1 MAVEYPTLVS
11 VIQTDTFEEWRVK
24 TNSMIAHTEAAAQNV
39 GNLNFLNTDGQSTIV
54 DAINEVDTHAD
65 TNTAN
70 IGPMTEI
77 DGKIIRS
84 TIVDTLNAA
93 VAYHEKYTTDAVA
106 AEALIRLTKDNALQS
121 ELDLTQTTLGFAA
134 NGTVSFP
141 TGATYINTSST
152 VMQALNALDA
162 GLKDESD
169 MVDTLR
175 ATIGTNVN
183 GTFNYNGN
191 NVNYMSATNGNAA
204 VKTNLIELDSQVKVN
219 SDNINASQSELDLTQ
234 ATLGFAA
241 NGTVSFPTGATYI
254 NTSSTVMQALNA
266 LDTGLTTGV
275 DTLRAT
281 IGTNANGIFNYNGN
295 NVNYISATNG
305 NAVVKTNLI
314 ELDSQVKVNSDN
326 IVVNV
331 NSIDAINTK
340 VENILDSVG
349 LNSQGIL
356 AADLANDYAVGT
368 EVRYNIKLL
377 DDKIKSLDSKLE
389 TDTDTQIATLVTDI
403 ATKEDKVT
411 IGNLSALDGNIGDIS
426 NIVAAINSL
435 YSLLAPLLAGA
446 DSTPFVRRNGDTMTG
461 TLSINGGDLEV
472 NGSQNNAIRSS
483 GDVCAYVQF

>member
-70 IGPMTEI
+70 IGNMTKI

-152 VMQALNALDA
+152 VMQALISLDA

-169 MVDTLR
+169 
-175 ATIGTNVN
+175 I
-183 GTFNYNGN
+183 
-191 NVNYMSATNGNAA
+191 
-204 VKTNLIELDSQVKVN
+204 
-219 SDNINASQSELDLTQ
+219 
-234 ATLGFAA
+234 
-241 NGTVSFPTGATYI
+241 
-254 NTSSTVMQALNA
+254 
-266 LDTGLTTGV
+266 V

-281 IGTNANGIFNYNGN
+281 IGTNANGTFNYNGD

-331 NSIDAINTK
+331 NSIDTINTK

-356 AADLANDYAVGT
+356 AADLSNDYAVGT
-368 EVRYNIKLL
+368 EVKYNIKLL
-377 DDKIKSLDSKLE
+377 DDKIKSLDTKLE
-389 TDTDTQIATLVTDI
+389 TDIDTQIASLVADI

-446 DSTPFVRRNGDTMTG
+446 DSTPFVRRSGDTMTG
-461 TLSINGGDLEV
+461 TLSIDGGDLEV

>member
-70 IGPMTEI
+70 IGSMTEI

-152 VMQALNALDA
+152 VMQALNALDT

-175 ATIGTNVN
+175 ATIGTNAN
-183 GTFNYNGN
+183 GTFNYNGD

-219 SDNINASQSELDLTQ
+219 SDNI
-234 ATLGFAA
+234 
-241 NGTVSFPTGATYI
+241 
-254 NTSSTVMQALNA
+254 
-266 LDTGLTTGV
+266 
-275 DTLRAT
+275 
-281 IGTNANGIFNYNGN
+281 
-295 NVNYISATNG
+295 
-305 NAVVKTNLI
+305 
-314 ELDSQVKVNSDN
+314 
-326 IVVNV
+326 VVNV
-331 NSIDAINTK
+331 NSIDAINIK

-389 TDTDTQIATLVTDI
+389 TDIDTQIATLVTDI

>member
-70 IGPMTEI
+70 IGSMTEI

-141 TGATYINTSST
+141 TA
-152 VMQALNALDA
+152 
-162 GLKDESD
+162 
-169 MVDTLR
+169 
-175 ATIGTNVN
+175 
-183 GTFNYNGN
+183 
-191 NVNYMSATNGNAA
+191 
-204 VKTNLIELDSQVKVN
+204 
-219 SDNINASQSELDLTQ
+219 
-234 ATLGFAA
+234 
-241 NGTVSFPTGATYI
+241 ATYI

-266 LDTGLTTGV
+266 LDTGLKDESDMV

-281 IGTNANGIFNYNGN
+281 IGTNANGTFNYNGDS
-295 NVNYISATNG
+295 VNYISTTNG
-305 NAVVKTNLI
+305 NAAVKTNLI

-340 VENILDSVG
+340 IENILDSVG

-368 EVRYNIKLL
+368 EVKYNIKLL
-377 DDKIKSLDSKLE
+377 DDKISSLNTKLE
-389 TDTDTQIATLVTDI
+389 TDIDSQIATLVTDI

-435 YSLLAPLLAGA
+435 YSLLAPLLSGA
-446 DSTPFVRRNGDTMTG
+446 DSTPFVRRTGDTMTG

>member
-54 DAINEVDTHAD
+54 DAINEVDAHAD

-70 IGPMTEI
+70 IGNMTKI

-152 VMQALNALDA
+152 VMQALNSLDA

-175 ATIGTNVN
+175 ATIGTNAN
-183 GTFNYNGN
+183 GTFNYNGD

-204 VKTNLIELDSQVKVN
+204 VKTNLIELD
-219 SDNINASQSELDLTQ
+219 
-234 ATLGFAA
+234 G
-241 NGTVSFPTGATYI
+241 
-254 NTSSTVMQALNA
+254 
-266 LDTGLTTGV
+266 
-275 DTLRAT
+275 
-281 IGTNANGIFNYNGN
+281 
-295 NVNYISATNG
+295 
-305 NAVVKTNLI
+305 
-314 ELDSQVKVNSDN
+314 QVKVNSDN

-331 NSIDAINTK
+331 NSIDTINTK

-356 AADLANDYAVGT
+356 AADLSNDYAVGT

-377 DDKIKSLDSKLE
+377 DDKIKSLDTKLE
-389 TDTDTQIATLVTDI
+389 TDIDTQIASLVADI

>member
-54 DAINEVDTHAD
+54 DAINEVDAHAD

-70 IGPMTEI
+70 IGNMTKI

-152 VMQALNALDA
+152 VMQALNSLDA

-175 ATIGTNVN
+175 ATIGTNAN
-183 GTFNYNGN
+183 GTFNYNGD

-204 VKTNLIELDSQVKVN
+204 VKTNLIELD
-219 SDNINASQSELDLTQ
+219 
-234 ATLGFAA
+234 G
-241 NGTVSFPTGATYI
+241 
-254 NTSSTVMQALNA
+254 
-266 LDTGLTTGV
+266 
-275 DTLRAT
+275 
-281 IGTNANGIFNYNGN
+281 
-295 NVNYISATNG
+295 
-305 NAVVKTNLI
+305 
-314 ELDSQVKVNSDN
+314 QVKVNSDN

-331 NSIDAINTK
+331 NSIDVINTK

-356 AADLANDYAVGT
+356 VADLANDYAVGT

-377 DDKIKSLDSKLE
+377 DDKIKSLDTKLE
-389 TDTDTQIATLVTDI
+389 TDIDTQIASLVTDI

>member
-152 VMQALNALDA
+152 VMQALNALDT

-175 ATIGTNVN
+175 ATIGTNAN
-183 GTFNYNGN
+183 GTFNYNGD

-219 SDNINASQSELDLTQ
+219 SDNI
-234 ATLGFAA
+234 
-241 NGTVSFPTGATYI
+241 
-254 NTSSTVMQALNA
+254 
-266 LDTGLTTGV
+266 
-275 DTLRAT
+275 
-281 IGTNANGIFNYNGN
+281 
-295 NVNYISATNG
+295 
-305 NAVVKTNLI
+305 
-314 ELDSQVKVNSDN
+314 
-326 IVVNV
+326 VVNV

-340 VENILDSVG
+340 IENILDSVG

-377 DDKIKSLDSKLE
+377 DDKISSLNTKLE
-389 TDTDTQIATLVTDI
+389 TDIDSQIATLVTDI

>member
-54 DAINEVDTHAD
+54 DAINEVDAHTD

-70 IGPMTEI
+70 IGNMTKI

-152 VMQALNALDA
+152 VMQALISLDA

-169 MVDTLR
+169 
-175 ATIGTNVN
+175 I
-183 GTFNYNGN
+183 
-191 NVNYMSATNGNAA
+191 
-204 VKTNLIELDSQVKVN
+204 
-219 SDNINASQSELDLTQ
+219 
-234 ATLGFAA
+234 
-241 NGTVSFPTGATYI
+241 
-254 NTSSTVMQALNA
+254 
-266 LDTGLTTGV
+266 V

-281 IGTNANGIFNYNGN
+281 IGTNANGTFNYNGD

-331 NSIDAINTK
+331 NSIDTINTK

-356 AADLANDYAVGT
+356 AADLSNDYAVGT
-368 EVRYNIKLL
+368 EVKYNIKLL
-377 DDKIKSLDSKLE
+377 DDKIKSLDTKLE
-389 TDTDTQIATLVTDI
+389 TDIDTQIASLVTDI

-446 DSTPFVRRNGDTMTG
+446 DSTPFVRRSGDTMTG
-461 TLSINGGDLEV
+461 TLSIDGGDLEV

>member
-54 DAINEVDTHAD
+54 DAINEVDTHTD

-121 ELDLTQTTLGFAA
+121 ELDQTQTTLGFAA

-175 ATIGTNVN
+175 ATIGTNAN
-183 GTFNYNGN
+183 GTFNYNG
-191 NVNYMSATNGNAA
+191 
-204 VKTNLIELDSQVKVN
+204 D
-219 SDNINASQSELDLTQ
+219 
-234 ATLGFAA
+234 
-241 NGTVSFPTGATYI
+241 
-254 NTSSTVMQALNA
+254 
-266 LDTGLTTGV
+266 
-275 DTLRAT
+275 
-281 IGTNANGIFNYNGN
+281 

-314 ELDSQVKVNSDN
+314 ELDNQVKVNSDN

-331 NSIDAINTK
+331 NSIDTINTK

-356 AADLANDYAVGT
+356 AADLSNDYAVGT
-368 EVRYNIKLL
+368 EVKYNIKLL
-377 DDKIKSLDSKLE
+377 DDKIKSLDTKLE
-389 TDTDTQIATLVTDI
+389 TDIDTQIASLVTDI

-446 DSTPFVRRNGDTMTG
+446 DSTPFVRRSGDTMTG

>member
-54 DAINEVDTHAD
+54 DAINEVDAHTD

-70 IGPMTEI
+70 IGNMTKI

-152 VMQALNALDA
+152 VMQALNSLDS

-175 ATIGTNVN
+175 ATIGTNAN
-183 GTFNYNGN
+183 GTFNYNG
-191 NVNYMSATNGNAA
+191 
-204 VKTNLIELDSQVKVN
+204 D
-219 SDNINASQSELDLTQ
+219 
-234 ATLGFAA
+234 
-241 NGTVSFPTGATYI
+241 
-254 NTSSTVMQALNA
+254 
-266 LDTGLTTGV
+266 
-275 DTLRAT
+275 
-281 IGTNANGIFNYNGN
+281 

-331 NSIDAINTK
+331 NSIDTINTK

-356 AADLANDYAVGT
+356 AADLSNDYAVGT
-368 EVRYNIKLL
+368 EVKYNIKLL
-377 DDKIKSLDSKLE
+377 DDKIKSLDTKLE
-389 TDTDTQIATLVTDI
+389 TDIDTQIASLVTDI

-446 DSTPFVRRNGDTMTG
+446 DSTPFVRRSGDTMTG
-461 TLSINGGDLEV
+461 TLSIDGGDLEV

>member
-70 IGPMTEI
+70 IGSMTEI

-152 VMQALNALDA
+152 VMQALNALDT

-175 ATIGTNVN
+175 ATIGTNAN
-183 GTFNYNGN
+183 GTFNYNGDS
-191 NVNYMSATNGNAA
+191 VNYISTTNGNAA
-204 VKTNLIELDSQVKVN
+204 
-219 SDNINASQSELDLTQ
+219 
-234 ATLGFAA
+234 
-241 NGTVSFPTGATYI
+241 
-254 NTSSTVMQALNA
+254 
-266 LDTGLTTGV
+266 
-275 DTLRAT
+275 
-281 IGTNANGIFNYNGN
+281 
-295 NVNYISATNG
+295 
-305 NAVVKTNLI
+305 VKTNLI

-340 VENILDSVG
+340 IENILDSVG

-368 EVRYNIKLL
+368 EVKYNIKLL
-377 DDKIKSLDSKLE
+377 DDKISSLNTKLE
-389 TDTDTQIATLVTDI
+389 TDIDSQIATLVTDI

-435 YSLLAPLLAGA
+435 YSLLAPLLSGA
-446 DSTPFVRRNGDTMTG
+446 DSTPFVRRTGDTMTG

>member
-152 VMQALNALDA
+152 VMQALNALDT

-175 ATIGTNVN
+175 ATIGTNAN
-183 GTFNYNGN
+183 GTFNYNGD

-219 SDNINASQSELDLTQ
+219 SDNI
-234 ATLGFAA
+234 
-241 NGTVSFPTGATYI
+241 
-254 NTSSTVMQALNA
+254 
-266 LDTGLTTGV
+266 
-275 DTLRAT
+275 
-281 IGTNANGIFNYNGN
+281 
-295 NVNYISATNG
+295 
-305 NAVVKTNLI
+305 
-314 ELDSQVKVNSDN
+314 
-326 IVVNV
+326 VVNV

-340 VENILDSVG
+340 IENILDSVG

-377 DDKIKSLDSKLE
+377 DDKISSLNTKLE
-389 TDTDTQIATLVTDI
+389 TDIDSQIATLVTDI

-435 YSLLAPLLAGA
+435 YSLLAPLLSGA
-446 DSTPFVRRNGDTMTG
+446 DSTPFVRRTGDTMTG

>member
-54 DAINEVDTHAD
+54 DAINEVDAHTD

-121 ELDLTQTTLGFAA
+121 ELDQTQTTLGFAA

-175 ATIGTNVN
+175 ATIGTNAN
-183 GTFNYNGN
+183 GTFNYNG
-191 NVNYMSATNGNAA
+191 
-204 VKTNLIELDSQVKVN
+204 D
-219 SDNINASQSELDLTQ
+219 
-234 ATLGFAA
+234 
-241 NGTVSFPTGATYI
+241 
-254 NTSSTVMQALNA
+254 
-266 LDTGLTTGV
+266 
-275 DTLRAT
+275 
-281 IGTNANGIFNYNGN
+281 
-295 NVNYISATNG
+295 NVNYISTTNG

-331 NSIDAINTK
+331 NSIDTINTK

-356 AADLANDYAVGT
+356 AADLSNDYAVGT

-377 DDKIKSLDSKLE
+377 DDKIKSLDTKLE
-389 TDTDTQIATLVTDI
+389 TDIDTQIASLVTDI

-446 DSTPFVRRNGDTMTG
+446 DSTPFVRRSGDTMTG

>member
-54 DAINEVDTHAD
+54 DAINEVDAHAD

-70 IGPMTEI
+70 IGNMTKI

-152 VMQALNALDA
+152 VMQALNSLDA

-175 ATIGTNVN
+175 ATIGTNAN
-183 GTFNYNGN
+183 GTFNYNGD

-204 VKTNLIELDSQVKVN
+204 VKTNLIELD
-219 SDNINASQSELDLTQ
+219 
-234 ATLGFAA
+234 G
-241 NGTVSFPTGATYI
+241 
-254 NTSSTVMQALNA
+254 
-266 LDTGLTTGV
+266 
-275 DTLRAT
+275 
-281 IGTNANGIFNYNGN
+281 
-295 NVNYISATNG
+295 
-305 NAVVKTNLI
+305 
-314 ELDSQVKVNSDN
+314 QVKVNSDN

-356 AADLANDYAVGT
+356 VADLANDYAVGT

-377 DDKIKSLDSKLE
+377 DDKIKSLDTKLE
-389 TDTDTQIATLVTDI
+389 TDIDTQIASLVTDI

-435 YSLLAPLLAGA
+435 YSLLAPLLAGD

>member
-39 GNLNFLNTDGQSTIV
+39 GNLNFLNTDGQSTII
-54 DAINEVDTHAD
+54 DAINEVDTHTD

-121 ELDLTQTTLGFAA
+121 ELDQTQTTLGFAA
-134 NGTVSFP
+134 NGTVSF
-141 TGATYINTSST
+141 
-152 VMQALNALDA
+152 L
-162 GLKDESD
+162 
-169 MVDTLR
+169 
-175 ATIGTNVN
+175 
-183 GTFNYNGN
+183 
-191 NVNYMSATNGNAA
+191 
-204 VKTNLIELDSQVKVN
+204 
-219 SDNINASQSELDLTQ
+219 
-234 ATLGFAA
+234 
-241 NGTVSFPTGATYI
+241 TGATYI

-266 LDTGLTTGV
+266 LDTGLKDESDMV

-281 IGTNANGIFNYNGN
+281 IGTNANGTFNYNGDD
-295 NVNYISATNG
+295 VNYISATNG

-331 NSIDAINTK
+331 NSIDTINTK

-356 AADLANDYAVGT
+356 AADLSNDYAVGT

-377 DDKIKSLDSKLE
+377 DDKIKSLDTKLE
-389 TDTDTQIATLVTDI
+389 TDIDTQIASLVTDI

-446 DSTPFVRRNGDTMTG
+446 DSTPFVRRSGDTMTG

>member
-70 IGPMTEI
+70 IGSMTEI

-141 TGATYINTSST
+141 TGATYINTSNT
-152 VMQALNALDA
+152 VMQALNALDT

-175 ATIGTNVN
+175 ATIGTNAN
-183 GTFNYNGN
+183 GTFNYNGD

-219 SDNINASQSELDLTQ
+219 SDNI
-234 ATLGFAA
+234 
-241 NGTVSFPTGATYI
+241 
-254 NTSSTVMQALNA
+254 
-266 LDTGLTTGV
+266 
-275 DTLRAT
+275 
-281 IGTNANGIFNYNGN
+281 
-295 NVNYISATNG
+295 
-305 NAVVKTNLI
+305 
-314 ELDSQVKVNSDN
+314 
-326 IVVNV
+326 VVNV
-331 NSIDAINTK
+331 NSIDAINIK
-340 VENILDSVG
+340 VGNILDSVG

-389 TDTDTQIATLVTDI
+389 TDIDTQIATLVTDI

>member
-54 DAINEVDTHAD
+54 DAINEVDAHTD

-121 ELDLTQTTLGFAA
+121 ELDQTQTTLGFAA

-152 VMQALNALDA
+152 VMQALNALDT

-175 ATIGTNVN
+175 ATIGTNAN
-183 GTFNYNGN
+183 GTFNYNG
-191 NVNYMSATNGNAA
+191 
-204 VKTNLIELDSQVKVN
+204 D
-219 SDNINASQSELDLTQ
+219 
-234 ATLGFAA
+234 
-241 NGTVSFPTGATYI
+241 
-254 NTSSTVMQALNA
+254 
-266 LDTGLTTGV
+266 
-275 DTLRAT
+275 
-281 IGTNANGIFNYNGN
+281 
-295 NVNYISATNG
+295 NVNYISTTNG

-331 NSIDAINTK
+331 NSIDTINTK

-356 AADLANDYAVGT
+356 AADLSNDYAVGT

-377 DDKIKSLDSKLE
+377 DDKIKSLDTKLE
-389 TDTDTQIATLVTDI
+389 TDIDTQIASLVTDI
-403 ATKEDKVT
+403 ASKEDKVT

-446 DSTPFVRRNGDTMTG
+446 DSTPFVRRSGDTMTG

>member
-152 VMQALNALDA
+152 VMQALNALDT

-175 ATIGTNVN
+175 ATIGTNAN
-183 GTFNYNGN
+183 GTFNYNGD
-191 NVNYMSATNGNAA
+191 NVNYMTATNGNAA
-204 VKTNLIELDSQVKVN
+204 
-219 SDNINASQSELDLTQ
+219 
-234 ATLGFAA
+234 
-241 NGTVSFPTGATYI
+241 
-254 NTSSTVMQALNA
+254 
-266 LDTGLTTGV
+266 
-275 DTLRAT
+275 
-281 IGTNANGIFNYNGN
+281 
-295 NVNYISATNG
+295 
-305 NAVVKTNLI
+305 VKTNLI

-389 TDTDTQIATLVTDI
+389 TDIDTQIATLVTDI

-446 DSTPFVRRNGDTMTG
+446 DSTPFVRRSGDTMTG

>member
-152 VMQALNALDA
+152 VMQALNALDT

-175 ATIGTNVN
+175 ATIGTNAN
-183 GTFNYNGN
+183 GTFNYNGD

-219 SDNINASQSELDLTQ
+219 SDNI
-234 ATLGFAA
+234 
-241 NGTVSFPTGATYI
+241 
-254 NTSSTVMQALNA
+254 
-266 LDTGLTTGV
+266 
-275 DTLRAT
+275 
-281 IGTNANGIFNYNGN
+281 
-295 NVNYISATNG
+295 
-305 NAVVKTNLI
+305 
-314 ELDSQVKVNSDN
+314 
-326 IVVNV
+326 VVNV

-340 VENILDSVG
+340 IENILDSVG

-368 EVRYNIKLL
+368 EVKYNIKLL
-377 DDKIKSLDSKLE
+377 DDKISSLNTKLE
-389 TDTDTQIATLVTDI
+389 TDIDSQIATLVTDI

-446 DSTPFVRRNGDTMTG
+446 DSTPFVRRTGDTMTG

>member
-70 IGPMTEI
+70 IGSMTEI

-141 TGATYINTSST
+141 TAATYINTSST
-152 VMQALNALDA
+152 VMQALNALDT

-175 ATIGTNVN
+175 ATIGTNAN
-183 GTFNYNGN
+183 GTFNYNGD

-219 SDNINASQSELDLTQ
+219 SDNI
-234 ATLGFAA
+234 
-241 NGTVSFPTGATYI
+241 
-254 NTSSTVMQALNA
+254 
-266 LDTGLTTGV
+266 
-275 DTLRAT
+275 
-281 IGTNANGIFNYNGN
+281 
-295 NVNYISATNG
+295 
-305 NAVVKTNLI
+305 
-314 ELDSQVKVNSDN
+314 
-326 IVVNV
+326 VVNV

-340 VENILDSVG
+340 IENILDSVG

-368 EVRYNIKLL
+368 EVKYNIKLL
-377 DDKIKSLDSKLE
+377 DDKISSLNTKLE
-389 TDTDTQIATLVTDI
+389 TDIDSQIATLVTDI

-435 YSLLAPLLAGA
+435 YSLLAPLLSGA
-446 DSTPFVRRNGDTMTG
+446 DSTPFVRRTGDTMTG

>member
-70 IGPMTEI
+70 IGSMTEI

-152 VMQALNALDA
+152 VMQALNALDT

-175 ATIGTNVN
+175 ATIGTNAN
-183 GTFNYNGN
+183 GTFNYNGD

-219 SDNINASQSELDLTQ
+219 SDNI
-234 ATLGFAA
+234 
-241 NGTVSFPTGATYI
+241 
-254 NTSSTVMQALNA
+254 
-266 LDTGLTTGV
+266 
-275 DTLRAT
+275 
-281 IGTNANGIFNYNGN
+281 
-295 NVNYISATNG
+295 
-305 NAVVKTNLI
+305 
-314 ELDSQVKVNSDN
+314 
-326 IVVNV
+326 VVNV

-340 VENILDSVG
+340 IENILDSVG

-377 DDKIKSLDSKLE
+377 DDKISSLNTKLE
-389 TDTDTQIATLVTDI
+389 TDIDSQIATLVTDI

>member
-54 DAINEVDTHAD
+54 DAINEVDAHAD

-70 IGPMTEI
+70 IGNMTKI

-121 ELDLTQTTLGFAA
+121 ELDQTQTTLGFAA

-152 VMQALNALDA
+152 VMQALNILDT

-175 ATIGTNVN
+175 ATIGTNAN
-183 GTFNYNGN
+183 GTFNYNG
-191 NVNYMSATNGNAA
+191 
-204 VKTNLIELDSQVKVN
+204 D
-219 SDNINASQSELDLTQ
+219 
-234 ATLGFAA
+234 
-241 NGTVSFPTGATYI
+241 
-254 NTSSTVMQALNA
+254 
-266 LDTGLTTGV
+266 
-275 DTLRAT
+275 
-281 IGTNANGIFNYNGN
+281 

-331 NSIDAINTK
+331 NSIDTINTK

-356 AADLANDYAVGT
+356 AADLSNDYAVGT

-377 DDKIKSLDSKLE
+377 DDKIKSLDTKLE
-389 TDTDTQIATLVTDI
+389 TDIDTQIASLVADI

>member
-39 GNLNFLNTDGQSTIV
+39 GNLNFLNTDGQSTII
-54 DAINEVDTHAD
+54 DAINEVDTHTD

-121 ELDLTQTTLGFAA
+121 ELDQTQTTLGFAA

-152 VMQALNALDA
+152 VMQALNVLDT

-175 ATIGTNVN
+175 ATIGTNAN
-183 GTFNYNGN
+183 GTFNYNG
-191 NVNYMSATNGNAA
+191 
-204 VKTNLIELDSQVKVN
+204 D
-219 SDNINASQSELDLTQ
+219 
-234 ATLGFAA
+234 
-241 NGTVSFPTGATYI
+241 
-254 NTSSTVMQALNA
+254 
-266 LDTGLTTGV
+266 
-275 DTLRAT
+275 
-281 IGTNANGIFNYNGN
+281 

-331 NSIDAINTK
+331 NSIDTINTK

-356 AADLANDYAVGT
+356 AADLSNDYAVGT

-377 DDKIKSLDSKLE
+377 DDKIKSLDTKLE
-389 TDTDTQIATLVTDI
+389 TDIDTQIASLVTDI

-446 DSTPFVRRNGDTMTG
+446 DSTPFVRRSGDTMTG

>member
-54 DAINEVDTHAD
+54 DAINEVDAHAD

-70 IGPMTEI
+70 IGNMTKI

-152 VMQALNALDA
+152 VMQALISLDA

-175 ATIGTNVN
+175 ATIGTNAN
-183 GTFNYNGN
+183 GTFNYNG
-191 NVNYMSATNGNAA
+191 
-204 VKTNLIELDSQVKVN
+204 D
-219 SDNINASQSELDLTQ
+219 
-234 ATLGFAA
+234 
-241 NGTVSFPTGATYI
+241 
-254 NTSSTVMQALNA
+254 
-266 LDTGLTTGV
+266 
-275 DTLRAT
+275 
-281 IGTNANGIFNYNGN
+281 

-331 NSIDAINTK
+331 NSIDTINTK

-356 AADLANDYAVGT
+356 AADLSNDYAVGT

-377 DDKIKSLDSKLE
+377 DDKIKSLDTKLE
-389 TDTDTQIATLVTDI
+389 TDIDTQIASLVADI

-446 DSTPFVRRNGDTMTG
+446 DSTPFVRRSGDTMTG

>member
-54 DAINEVDTHAD
+54 DAINEVDAHAD

-70 IGPMTEI
+70 IGNMTKI

-152 VMQALNALDA
+152 VMQALNSLDA

-175 ATIGTNVN
+175 ATIGTNAN
-183 GTFNYNGN
+183 GTFNYNGD

-204 VKTNLIELDSQVKVN
+204 VKTNLIELD
-219 SDNINASQSELDLTQ
+219 
-234 ATLGFAA
+234 G
-241 NGTVSFPTGATYI
+241 
-254 NTSSTVMQALNA
+254 
-266 LDTGLTTGV
+266 
-275 DTLRAT
+275 
-281 IGTNANGIFNYNGN
+281 
-295 NVNYISATNG
+295 
-305 NAVVKTNLI
+305 
-314 ELDSQVKVNSDN
+314 QVKVNSDN

-331 NSIDAINTK
+331 NSIDTINTK

-356 AADLANDYAVGT
+356 VADLANDYAVGT

-377 DDKIKSLDSKLE
+377 DDKIKSLDTKLE
-389 TDTDTQIATLVTDI
+389 TDIDTQIASLVTDI

-435 YSLLAPLLAGA
+435 YSLLAPLLAGD

>member
-54 DAINEVDTHAD
+54 DAINEVDAHAD

-70 IGPMTEI
+70 IGNMTKI

-152 VMQALNALDA
+152 VMQALISLDA

-175 ATIGTNVN
+175 ATIGTNAN
-183 GTFNYNGN
+183 GTFNYNG
-191 NVNYMSATNGNAA
+191 
-204 VKTNLIELDSQVKVN
+204 D
-219 SDNINASQSELDLTQ
+219 
-234 ATLGFAA
+234 
-241 NGTVSFPTGATYI
+241 
-254 NTSSTVMQALNA
+254 
-266 LDTGLTTGV
+266 
-275 DTLRAT
+275 
-281 IGTNANGIFNYNGN
+281 

-305 NAVVKTNLI
+305 NAVIKTNLI

-331 NSIDAINTK
+331 NSIDTINTK

-356 AADLANDYAVGT
+356 AADLSNDYAVGT

-377 DDKIKSLDSKLE
+377 DDKIKSLDTKLE
-389 TDTDTQIATLVTDI
+389 TDIDTQIASLVADI

>member
-54 DAINEVDTHAD
+54 DAINEVDTHTD

-152 VMQALNALDA
+152 VMQALNALD
-162 GLKDESD
+162 
-169 MVDTLR
+169 
-175 ATIGTNVN
+175 
-183 GTFNYNGN
+183 
-191 NVNYMSATNGNAA
+191 
-204 VKTNLIELDSQVKVN
+204 
-219 SDNINASQSELDLTQ
+219 
-234 ATLGFAA
+234 
-241 NGTVSFPTGATYI
+241 
-254 NTSSTVMQALNA
+254 
-266 LDTGLTTGV
+266 TGLTTGV

-281 IGTNANGIFNYNGN
+281 IGTNANGIFNYNGD

-326 IVVNV
+326 IVVNG
-331 NSIDAINTK
+331 NSIGAINTK

-389 TDTDTQIATLVTDI
+389 TDIDTQIATLVTDI

>member
-54 DAINEVDTHAD
+54 DAINEVDAHAD

-70 IGPMTEI
+70 IGNMTKI

-152 VMQALNALDA
+152 VMQALISLDA

-175 ATIGTNVN
+175 ATIGTNAN
-183 GTFNYNGN
+183 GTFNYNG
-191 NVNYMSATNGNAA
+191 
-204 VKTNLIELDSQVKVN
+204 D
-219 SDNINASQSELDLTQ
+219 
-234 ATLGFAA
+234 
-241 NGTVSFPTGATYI
+241 
-254 NTSSTVMQALNA
+254 
-266 LDTGLTTGV
+266 
-275 DTLRAT
+275 
-281 IGTNANGIFNYNGN
+281 

-331 NSIDAINTK
+331 NSIDTINTK

-356 AADLANDYAVGT
+356 AADLSNDYAVGT

-377 DDKIKSLDSKLE
+377 DDKIKSLDTKLE
-389 TDTDTQIATLVTDI
+389 TDIDTQIASLVADI

>member
-152 VMQALNALDA
+152 VMQALNALDT

-175 ATIGTNVN
+175 ATIGTNAN
-183 GTFNYNGN
+183 GTFNYNGD

-219 SDNINASQSELDLTQ
+219 SDNI
-234 ATLGFAA
+234 
-241 NGTVSFPTGATYI
+241 
-254 NTSSTVMQALNA
+254 
-266 LDTGLTTGV
+266 
-275 DTLRAT
+275 
-281 IGTNANGIFNYNGN
+281 
-295 NVNYISATNG
+295 
-305 NAVVKTNLI
+305 
-314 ELDSQVKVNSDN
+314 
-326 IVVNV
+326 VVNV
-331 NSIDAINTK
+331 NSIDAINIK

-389 TDTDTQIATLVTDI
+389 TDIDTQIATLVTDI

>member
-106 AEALIRLTKDNALQS
+106 VEALIRLTKDNALQS

-152 VMQALNALDA
+152 VMQALNALDT

-175 ATIGTNVN
+175 ATIGTNAN
-183 GTFNYNGN
+183 GTFNYNGD

-219 SDNINASQSELDLTQ
+219 SDNI
-234 ATLGFAA
+234 
-241 NGTVSFPTGATYI
+241 
-254 NTSSTVMQALNA
+254 
-266 LDTGLTTGV
+266 
-275 DTLRAT
+275 
-281 IGTNANGIFNYNGN
+281 
-295 NVNYISATNG
+295 
-305 NAVVKTNLI
+305 
-314 ELDSQVKVNSDN
+314 
-326 IVVNV
+326 VVNV

-340 VENILDSVG
+340 IENILDSVG

-368 EVRYNIKLL
+368 EVKYNIKLL
-377 DDKIKSLDSKLE
+377 DDKISSLNTKLE
-389 TDTDTQIATLVTDI
+389 TDIDSQIATLVTDI

>member
-54 DAINEVDTHAD
+54 DAINEVDTHTD

-121 ELDLTQTTLGFAA
+121 ELDQTQTTLGFAA

-152 VMQALNALDA
+152 VMQALNALDT

-175 ATIGTNVN
+175 ATIGTNAN
-183 GTFNYNGN
+183 GTFNYNG
-191 NVNYMSATNGNAA
+191 
-204 VKTNLIELDSQVKVN
+204 D
-219 SDNINASQSELDLTQ
+219 
-234 ATLGFAA
+234 
-241 NGTVSFPTGATYI
+241 
-254 NTSSTVMQALNA
+254 
-266 LDTGLTTGV
+266 
-275 DTLRAT
+275 
-281 IGTNANGIFNYNGN
+281 

-331 NSIDAINTK
+331 NSIDTINTK

-356 AADLANDYAVGT
+356 AADLSNDYAVGT
-368 EVRYNIKLL
+368 EVKYNIKLL
-377 DDKIKSLDSKLE
+377 DDKIKSLDTKLE
-389 TDTDTQIATLVTDI
+389 TDIDTQIASLVTDI

-446 DSTPFVRRNGDTMTG
+446 DSTPFVRRSGDTMTG

>member
-54 DAINEVDTHAD
+54 DAINEVDTHTD

-70 IGPMTEI
+70 IGNMTKI

-152 VMQALNALDA
+152 VMQALNALDT

-175 ATIGTNVN
+175 ATIGTNAN
-183 GTFNYNGN
+183 GTFNYNG
-191 NVNYMSATNGNAA
+191 
-204 VKTNLIELDSQVKVN
+204 D
-219 SDNINASQSELDLTQ
+219 
-234 ATLGFAA
+234 
-241 NGTVSFPTGATYI
+241 
-254 NTSSTVMQALNA
+254 
-266 LDTGLTTGV
+266 
-275 DTLRAT
+275 
-281 IGTNANGIFNYNGN
+281 
-295 NVNYISATNG
+295 NVNYISAING

-331 NSIDAINTK
+331 SSIDAINTK

-356 AADLANDYAVGT
+356 AADLSNDYAVGT

-377 DDKIKSLDSKLE
+377 DDKIKSLDTKLE
-389 TDTDTQIATLVTDI
+389 TDIDTQIASLVTDI

-446 DSTPFVRRNGDTMTG
+446 DSTPFVRRSGDTMTG

>member
-152 VMQALNALDA
+152 VMQALISLDA

-175 ATIGTNVN
+175 ATIGTNAN
-183 GTFNYNGN
+183 GTFNYNGD

-219 SDNINASQSELDLTQ
+219 SDNID
-234 ATLGFAA
+234 
-241 NGTVSFPTGATYI
+241 
-254 NTSSTVMQALNA
+254 
-266 LDTGLTTGV
+266 
-275 DTLRAT
+275 
-281 IGTNANGIFNYNGN
+281 
-295 NVNYISATNG
+295 
-305 NAVVKTNLI
+305 
-314 ELDSQVKVNSDN
+314 
-326 IVVNV
+326 VNV

-340 VENILDSVG
+340 IENILDSVG

-377 DDKIKSLDSKLE
+377 DDKISSLNTKLE
-389 TDTDTQIATLVTDI
+389 TDIDSQIATLVTDI

>member
-54 DAINEVDTHAD
+54 DAINEVDAHAD

-70 IGPMTEI
+70 IGNMTKI

-152 VMQALNALDA
+152 VMQALNALDT

-175 ATIGTNVN
+175 ATIGTNAN
-183 GTFNYNGN
+183 GTFNYNGD

-219 SDNINASQSELDLTQ
+219 SDNI
-234 ATLGFAA
+234 
-241 NGTVSFPTGATYI
+241 
-254 NTSSTVMQALNA
+254 
-266 LDTGLTTGV
+266 
-275 DTLRAT
+275 
-281 IGTNANGIFNYNGN
+281 
-295 NVNYISATNG
+295 
-305 NAVVKTNLI
+305 
-314 ELDSQVKVNSDN
+314 
-326 IVVNV
+326 VVNV

-340 VENILDSVG
+340 IENILDSVG

-377 DDKIKSLDSKLE
+377 DDKISSLNTKLE
-389 TDTDTQIATLVTDI
+389 TDIDSQIATLVTDI

>member
-152 VMQALNALDA
+152 VMQALNALDT

-175 ATIGTNVN
+175 ATIGTNAN
-183 GTFNYNGN
+183 GTFNYNGD

-204 VKTNLIELDSQVKVN
+204 
-219 SDNINASQSELDLTQ
+219 
-234 ATLGFAA
+234 
-241 NGTVSFPTGATYI
+241 
-254 NTSSTVMQALNA
+254 
-266 LDTGLTTGV
+266 
-275 DTLRAT
+275 
-281 IGTNANGIFNYNGN
+281 
-295 NVNYISATNG
+295 
-305 NAVVKTNLI
+305 VKTNLI

-368 EVRYNIKLL
+368 GVRYNIKLL

-389 TDTDTQIATLVTDI
+389 TDIDTQIATLVTDI

>member
-175 ATIGTNVN
+175 ATIGTNAN
-183 GTFNYNGN
+183 GTFNYNGD

-204 VKTNLIELDSQVKVN
+204 
-219 SDNINASQSELDLTQ
+219 
-234 ATLGFAA
+234 
-241 NGTVSFPTGATYI
+241 
-254 NTSSTVMQALNA
+254 
-266 LDTGLTTGV
+266 
-275 DTLRAT
+275 
-281 IGTNANGIFNYNGN
+281 
-295 NVNYISATNG
+295 
-305 NAVVKTNLI
+305 VKTNLI

-389 TDTDTQIATLVTDI
+389 TDIDTQIATLVTDI

>member
-152 VMQALNALDA
+152 VMQALNALDT

-175 ATIGTNVN
+175 ATIGTNAN
-183 GTFNYNGN
+183 GTFNYNGD

-204 VKTNLIELDSQVKVN
+204 
-219 SDNINASQSELDLTQ
+219 
-234 ATLGFAA
+234 
-241 NGTVSFPTGATYI
+241 
-254 NTSSTVMQALNA
+254 
-266 LDTGLTTGV
+266 
-275 DTLRAT
+275 
-281 IGTNANGIFNYNGN
+281 
-295 NVNYISATNG
+295 
-305 NAVVKTNLI
+305 VKTNLI

-389 TDTDTQIATLVTDI
+389 TDIDTQIATLVTDI

>member
-141 TGATYINTSST
+141 TGATYIDTSST
-152 VMQALNALDA
+152 VMQALNALDT

-204 VKTNLIELDSQVKVN
+204 
-219 SDNINASQSELDLTQ
+219 
-234 ATLGFAA
+234 
-241 NGTVSFPTGATYI
+241 
-254 NTSSTVMQALNA
+254 
-266 LDTGLTTGV
+266 
-275 DTLRAT
+275 
-281 IGTNANGIFNYNGN
+281 
-295 NVNYISATNG
+295 
-305 NAVVKTNLI
+305 VKTNLI

>member
-106 AEALIRLTKDNALQS
+106 VEALIRLTKDNALQS

-152 VMQALNALDA
+152 VMQALNALDT

-175 ATIGTNVN
+175 ATIGTNAN
-183 GTFNYNGN
+183 GTFNYNGD
-191 NVNYMSATNGNAA
+191 NVNYMSATNGNA
-204 VKTNLIELDSQVKVN
+204 T
-219 SDNINASQSELDLTQ
+219 
-234 ATLGFAA
+234 
-241 NGTVSFPTGATYI
+241 
-254 NTSSTVMQALNA
+254 
-266 LDTGLTTGV
+266 
-275 DTLRAT
+275 
-281 IGTNANGIFNYNGN
+281 
-295 NVNYISATNG
+295 
-305 NAVVKTNLI
+305 VKTNLI

-340 VENILDSVG
+340 IENILDSVG

-368 EVRYNIKLL
+368 EVKYNIKLL
-377 DDKIKSLDSKLE
+377 DDKISSLNTKLE
-389 TDTDTQIATLVTDI
+389 TDIDSQIATLVTDI

-435 YSLLAPLLAGA
+435 YSLLAPLLSGA
-446 DSTPFVRRNGDTMTG
+446 DSTPFVRRTGDTMTG